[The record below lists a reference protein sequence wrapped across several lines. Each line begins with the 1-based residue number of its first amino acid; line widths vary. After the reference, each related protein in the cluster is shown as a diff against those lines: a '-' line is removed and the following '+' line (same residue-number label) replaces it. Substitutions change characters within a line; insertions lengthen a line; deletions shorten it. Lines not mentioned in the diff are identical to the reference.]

1 MVHYIARKIAFLI
14 LSLFLLSIAVFALC
28 EIAPGNIAINTLGV
42 LITPAQEASF
52 NAQFGL
58 DDPAV
63 TRYIRWIVGSDWQ
76 ASRLIGHRLTRI
88 TDEDDRISWWVV
100 DDNGTFYKN
109 YVDDEGQIMRLSR
122 QIDGS
127 TKVTQNDSDLW
138 EIDREGVI
146 YFWGITVDDKAAMW
160 IRGDTPVEQLSRFQ
174 TWTSET
180 NVPRDYLPLQRGI
193 LRGDPGVS
201 LKSNRS
207 ISVVLF
213 RRLSNSLLLAGS
225 SFMLIM
231 PISLLLGIV
240 AGLNYGQTID
250 RFLSFIGIV
259 ASVTPEFVS
268 GIFLI
273 LVFATW
279 LKWLPGAT
287 VLHSGNSL
295 LNQPKLLVLPIL
307 TLTTM
312 ELGYMLRITRISIIE
327 VMNQNYIRTAVLK
340 GLPLTRII
348 WRHALPNAL
357 LVPLTVMMLR
367 VNWLIGGLIVVEA
380 IFGFPGLGSYLLEAA
395 MTKDVFALEAG
406 AMLLLLIAVTTQ
418 LIADVCYTFLN
429 PRIRYS

>member
-28 EIAPGNIAINTLGV
+28 EIAPGNIATNTLGI

-63 TRYIRWIVGSDWQ
+63 TRYIRWTVGSDWQ
-76 ASRLIGHRLTRI
+76 ASRLIGHPLTRI
-88 TDEDDRISWWVV
+88 TDEDGRISWWVV

-109 YVDDEGQIMRLSR
+109 DVDSEGQIMRLER
-122 QIDGS
+122 QIDGGR
-127 TKVTQNDSDLW
+127 KVTQNESDLW

-146 YFWGITVDDKAAMW
+146 YFWGITVEDKAAMW
-160 IRGDTPVEQLSRFQ
+160 IHDDTPVEQLSRWK
-174 TWTSET
+174 TSTSET
-180 NVPRDYLPLQRGI
+180 NAPRDYLPLQRGL

-201 LKSNRS
+201 FKSNQP

-213 RRLSNSLLLAGS
+213 SRFSNSLLLAGI
-225 SFMLIM
+225 SFILIM
-231 PISLLLGIV
+231 PISLLLGVV
-240 AGLNYGQTID
+240 AGLNDGGTID

-259 ASVTPEFVS
+259 ASVTPQFVS
-268 GIFLI
+268 GILLI
-273 LVFATW
+273 QVFAVW

-287 VLHSGNSL
+287 VLDRGNTL

-307 TLTTM
+307 TLM
-312 ELGYMLRITRISIIE
+312 MLELGYMLRITRISITE
-327 VMNQNYIRTAVLK
+327 VMNQDYIRTAVLK
-340 GLPLTRII
+340 GLPSRRII
-348 WRHALPNAL
+348 WRHAFPNAL
-357 LVPLTVMMLR
+357 LVPLTVMMLH
-367 VNWLIGGLIVVEA
+367 VNWLIGGLFVVEV

-406 AMLLLLIAVTTQ
+406 TMLLLLIAVTTQ
-418 LIADVCYTFLN
+418 LIADVSYTFLN
-429 PRIRYS
+429 PRIRYT